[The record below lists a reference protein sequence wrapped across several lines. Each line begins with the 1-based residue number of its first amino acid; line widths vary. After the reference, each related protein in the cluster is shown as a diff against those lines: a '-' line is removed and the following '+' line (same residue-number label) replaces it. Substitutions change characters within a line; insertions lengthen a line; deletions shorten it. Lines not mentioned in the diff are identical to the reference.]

1 MTKTDF
7 DAKLSSLNRK
17 ITKNKSKHIF
27 VENELKKLK
36 TFDVSYFIGKSHFE
50 EDGTQN
56 YLAFQPINRYFK
68 VIANTL
74 YISSWKS
81 KRLSDETIKP
91 PATSDNSLTT
101 LIDYI
106 GNKIK
111 IKFPRSCF
119 KQPKLFM
126 NWVPLAIMIM
136 ILHWKSVYLVQLLWL
151 KTQILISMGILV
163 MELDL
168 IEDQVFHF
176 QAVDLVKMY

>member
-136 ILHWKSVYLVQLLWL
+136 ILH
-151 KTQILISMGILV
+151 
-163 MELDL
+163 
-168 IEDQVFHF
+168 
-176 QAVDLVKMY
+176 